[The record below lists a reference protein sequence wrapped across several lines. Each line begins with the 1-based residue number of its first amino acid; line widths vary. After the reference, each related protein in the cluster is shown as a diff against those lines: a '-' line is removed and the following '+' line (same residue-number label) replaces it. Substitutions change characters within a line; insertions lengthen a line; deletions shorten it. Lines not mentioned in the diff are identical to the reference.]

1 MEDFSFNALT
11 ALLWANKLITG
22 LVISTLLAAIL
33 IQAYWEKVGYF
44 VMRVWHGVPVIGKVA
59 RLSKQSLMLD
69 AYGWPKSESEL
80 CDAYYSRY
88 EKIGAEDVDFFNKSE
103 SYLRTIG
110 ERGRRERPFWVFALI
125 FMLIMF
131 EAVGFAYVLV
141 PFINQNLSANDQS
154 WMGWLFAF
162 LLAVASAI
170 LAEVTGR
177 AAHKNALISKARHW
191 WENDSDSDRPNQLKE
206 LPGIGIKDTESD
218 KDGKDYNRILARI
231 NTNHTVTPSRG
242 WMITTGIWIAIIAIA
257 AFGIRTMQL
266 KSIETEM
273 VGSPHAFAQ
282 QNYDSASPFELPA
295 DSAAINDQ
303 ADKQTLT
310 DKMDAIRKASL
321 ITFIVLSVIY
331 IAIQITSIWLASIF
345 GFAGVESKTAWEHTH
360 KFSSGEALENWM
372 QSQRV
377 EIASHADHKL
387 SKLQLKL
394 AGRTTTNAQQQAA
407 LTTAHNRSFET
418 FVARKQAL
426 PGNPQ
431 PAAKPVNVPVA
442 PAAPAAPAVA
452 EVAAPAPAPAPA
464 PVQAPVAV
472 AASEGLDA
480 LRGKDLTAYTEEQL
494 ATISRAKGHALED
507 VLALRAEQQLVKDFD
522 ATGA

>member
-1 MEDFSFNALT
+1 MEEFSFNALT

-33 IQAYWEKVGYF
+33 IQAYWDKVGYF
-44 VMRVWHGVPVIGKVA
+44 IMRVWHGVPLIGKVA

-88 EKIGAEDVDFFNKSE
+88 EKIGAKNVDFFNKSE

-191 WENDSDSDRPNQLKE
+191 WENDAESDRPNQLKE
-206 LPGIGIKDTESD
+206 LPGIGIKHTDSD

-231 NTNHTVTPSRG
+231 NTNHTVTPSHG
-242 WMITTGIWIAIIAIA
+242 WMVTTGIWIAIIAVA

-295 DSAAINDQ
+295 DSAELNDQ

-407 LTTAHNRSFET
+407 LTSAHNRSFET
-418 FVARKQAL
+418 FVARKQTL
-426 PGNPQ
+426 PATPE
-431 PAAKPVNVPVA
+431 KPLVV
-442 PAAPAAPAVA
+442 PAAP
-452 EVAAPAPAPAPA
+452 VAAPIQSSAPLQAANPEPAVPSA
-464 PVQAPVAV
+464 
-472 AASEGLDA
+472 GIDA
-480 LRGKDLTAYTEEQL
+480 LRSKDLTAYSEEQL

-507 VLALRAEQQLVKDFD
+507 VLALRAEQQLLKDFD

>member
-1 MEDFSFNALT
+1 M
-11 ALLWANKLITG
+11 
-22 LVISTLLAAIL
+22 
-33 IQAYWEKVGYF
+33 
-44 VMRVWHGVPVIGKVA
+44 
-59 RLSKQSLMLD
+59 
-69 AYGWPKSESEL
+69 
-80 CDAYYSRY
+80 
-88 EKIGAEDVDFFNKSE
+88 
-103 SYLRTIG
+103 
-110 ERGRRERPFWVFALI
+110 
-125 FMLIMF
+125 
-131 EAVGFAYVLV
+131 
-141 PFINQNLSANDQS
+141 
-154 WMGWLFAF
+154 
-162 LLAVASAI
+162 
-170 LAEVTGR
+170 
-177 AAHKNALISKARHW
+177 
-191 WENDSDSDRPNQLKE
+191 
-206 LPGIGIKDTESD
+206 PGIGIKDTDSD

-431 PAAKPVNVPVA
+431 PVAKPVSVPVA
-442 PAAPAAPAVA
+442 PAAPVVA
-452 EVAAPAPAPAPA
+452 EVAAPAPT
-464 PVQAPVAV
+464 PVAAPRADASCCLGGARCPARQGPDGLQRRTIGNDQSCQRPCTGRCAGAACRTAV
-472 AASEGLDA
+472 A
-480 LRGKDLTAYTEEQL
+480 
-494 ATISRAKGHALED
+494 
-507 VLALRAEQQLVKDFD
+507 
-522 ATGA
+522 

>member
-480 LRGKDLTAYTEEQL
+480 LRGKDLTVYTEEQL

>member
-1 MEDFSFNALT
+1 MEEFSFNALT
-11 ALLWANKLITG
+11 ALLWANKLVTG

-33 IQAYWEKVGYF
+33 IQAYWDKVGYF
-44 VMRVWHGVPVIGKVA
+44 IMRVWHGVPLIGTVS
-59 RLSKQSLMLD
+59 RLSRDNLMLD
-69 AYGWPKSESEL
+69 AHGWPKSESEL

-88 EKIGAEDVDFFNKSE
+88 EKVGVKNADFFNLSE

-125 FMLIMF
+125 FILIMF

-170 LAEVTGR
+170 LAEVAGR
-177 AAHKNALISKARHW
+177 SLHKNALISKARHW
-191 WENDSDSDRPNQLKE
+191 WENDTDSNRPPQLKE
-206 LPGIGIKDTESD
+206 LEGISIANTDSD
-218 KDGKDYNRILARI
+218 KHAKDYNRILARI
-231 NTNHTVTPSRG
+231 NTNHTVTPSYG
-242 WMITTGIWIAIIAIA
+242 WLVTTGIWIAIIAVA

-282 QNYDSASPFELPA
+282 QNYESASPFELPA

-321 ITFIVLSVIY
+321 ITFIVLSAIY
-331 IAIQITSIWLASIF
+331 VAIQITSIWLASIF
-345 GFAGVESKTAWEHTH
+345 GFAGIESKTAWQYTH
-360 KFSSGEALENWM
+360 KFPSSQALENWM
-372 QSQRV
+372 QSRRV

-387 SKLQLKL
+387 NKLQLKL
-394 AGRTTTNAQQQAA
+394 AGRSTTNAQQQVA
-407 LTTAHNRSFET
+407 LTSAHNRNFET
-418 FVARKQAL
+418 YLSRKQAK
-426 PGNPQ
+426 PASTDAHGNPLR
-431 PAAKPVNVPVA
+431 PS
-442 PAAPAAPAVA
+442 
-452 EVAAPAPAPAPA
+452 APAPAANDVPLATA
-464 PVQAPVAV
+464 N
-472 AASEGLDA
+472 LDA
-480 LRGKDLTAYTEEQL
+480 LRGKDLTLYSDEQL
-494 ATISRAKGHALED
+494 ATISRAKGHALGD
-507 VLALRAEQQLVKDFD
+507 LQALRAEQQLLKDFD

>member
-33 IQAYWEKVGYF
+33 IQAYWDKVGYF

-69 AYGWPKSESEL
+69 AHGWPKSESEL

-206 LPGIGIKDTESD
+206 LPGIGIKHTDSD

-266 KSIETEM
+266 KKHRDRNGRQPPCLCPAELRLGQPVRTAGRFGGDQRSGRQANPDRQDGRDPQSLADHLHCA
-273 VGSPHAFAQ
+273 VGDLHRDPDHQ
-282 QNYDSASPFELPA
+282 HL
-295 DSAAINDQ
+295 
-303 ADKQTLT
+303 
-310 DKMDAIRKASL
+310 
-321 ITFIVLSVIY
+321 
-331 IAIQITSIWLASIF
+331 
-345 GFAGVESKTAWEHTH
+345 AGVD
-360 KFSSGEALENWM
+360 L
-372 QSQRV
+372 RV
-377 EIASHADHKL
+377 C
-387 SKLQLKL
+387 
-394 AGRTTTNAQQQAA
+394 
-407 LTTAHNRSFET
+407 
-418 FVARKQAL
+418 
-426 PGNPQ
+426 
-431 PAAKPVNVPVA
+431 
-442 PAAPAAPAVA
+442 
-452 EVAAPAPAPAPA
+452 
-464 PVQAPVAV
+464 
-472 AASEGLDA
+472 
-480 LRGKDLTAYTEEQL
+480 RG
-494 ATISRAKGHALED
+494 
-507 VLALRAEQQLVKDFD
+507 
-522 ATGA
+522 

>member
-1 MEDFSFNALT
+1 MEEFSFNALT

-33 IQAYWEKVGYF
+33 IQAYWDKVGYF
-44 VMRVWHGVPVIGKVA
+44 IMRVWHGVPLIGKVA

-88 EKIGAEDVDFFNKSE
+88 EKIGAKNVDFFNKSE

-191 WENDSDSDRPNQLKE
+191 WENDAESDRPNQLKE
-206 LPGIGIKDTESD
+206 LPGIGIKHTDSD

-231 NTNHTVTPSRG
+231 NTNHTVTPSHG
-242 WMITTGIWIAIIAIA
+242 WMVTTGIWIAIIAVA

-295 DSAAINDQ
+295 DSAELNDQ

-407 LTTAHNRSFET
+407 LTSAHNRSFET
-418 FVARKQAL
+418 FVARKQTL
-426 PGNPQ
+426 PATPE
-431 PAAKPVNVPVA
+431 KPLVV
-442 PAAPAAPAVA
+442 PAAP
-452 EVAAPAPAPAPA
+452 VAAPIQPSAPLQAANPEPAVPSA
-464 PVQAPVAV
+464 
-472 AASEGLDA
+472 GIDA
-480 LRGKDLTAYTEEQL
+480 LRSKDLTAYSEEQL

-507 VLALRAEQQLVKDFD
+507 VLALRAEQQLLKDFD

>member
-1 MEDFSFNALT
+1 MEEFSFNALT

-33 IQAYWEKVGYF
+33 IQAYWDKVGYF
-44 VMRVWHGVPVIGKVA
+44 IMRVWHGVPLIGKVA
-59 RLSKQSLMLD
+59 RLSRQSLMLD

-88 EKIGAEDVDFFNKSE
+88 EKIGAKNVDFFNKSE

-206 LPGIGIKDTESD
+206 LPGIGIKDTDSD

-231 NTNHTVTPSRG
+231 NTNHTVTPSHG
-242 WMITTGIWIAIIAIA
+242 WMVTTGIWIAIIAVA

-295 DSAAINDQ
+295 DSAALNDQ

-360 KFSSGEALENWM
+360 KFSSGQALENWM

-407 LTTAHNRSFET
+407 LTSAHNRSFET

-426 PGNPQ
+426 P
-431 PAAKPVNVPVA
+431 AAPEKPVVMPVA
-442 PAAPAAPAVA
+442 PVVTEAAAP
-452 EVAAPAPAPAPA
+452 VAAPIQPPAPL
-464 PVQAPVAV
+464 QAAHPEPVAPSV
-472 AASEGLDA
+472 GIDA
-480 LRGKDLTAYTEEQL
+480 LRSKDLTVYSEEQL

-507 VLALRAEQQLVKDFD
+507 VLALRAEQQLLKDFD